1 MRLSA
6 PPRPQFDGFGGFEDE
21 EDEASTPAYGAVMGG
36 AVMGGQPGQLAMGG
50 AGQVGGLGGMGGMGG
65 MGTPAAAGATWG
77 DVGML
82 GQSSGGFGQPSQPTI
97 DFGQLDTSSKEEIGL
112 DWGILTGEA
121 PPKPPPPAKAPKQ
134 KKKEEDQGDEDEEF
148 AVFDGFQDGRAVL
161 AGDQPQAS
169 GGLLGGLG
177 GLGIPGTQSKKEK
190 KASANLS
197 WDAERGLWKPE
208 QKRSAFGSVT
218 SGWDLRGSAFQS
230 PASLLRIRSQA
241 EDIFKSSV
249 SDSLFTSPSMQR
261 LKKQTDDMFA
271 SISAYVPISIVTDT
285 KSFFSSWFG

>member
-1 MRLSA
+1 MPLSA

-21 EDEASTPAYGAVMGG
+21 EDEAPTPVYGAGM
-36 AVMGGQPGQLAMGG
+36 PGQG
-50 AGQVGGLGGMGGMGG
+50 AGMGGMGG
-65 MGTPAAAGATWG
+65 MGTPAAAAWG
-77 DVGML
+77 DVGAL
-82 GQSSGGFGQPSQPTI
+82 GQSSGGFGQPAQPAI
-97 DFGQLDTSSKEEIGL
+97 DFGQLDTSSKEESGI
-112 DWGILTGEA
+112 DWGLLTGEA

-134 KKKEEDQGDEDEEF
+134 KKKEEDKGDEDEEF

-177 GLGIPGTQSKKEK
+177 IPGTQSKKEK
-190 KASANLS
+190 KAGANLS

-230 PASLLRIRSQA
+230 PASLLRIRSQ
-241 EDIFKSSV
+241 V
-249 SDSLFTSPSMQR
+249 GVVHCL
-261 LKKQTDDMFA
+261 
-271 SISAYVPISIVTDT
+271 
-285 KSFFSSWFG
+285 